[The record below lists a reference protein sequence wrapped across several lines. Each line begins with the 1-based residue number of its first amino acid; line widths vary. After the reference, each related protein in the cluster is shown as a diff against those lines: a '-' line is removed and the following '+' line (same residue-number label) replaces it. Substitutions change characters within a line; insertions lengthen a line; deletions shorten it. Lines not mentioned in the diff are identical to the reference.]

1 MTNQAQDIPPHLT
14 IYRSEPDQ
22 AIERLARLDSAT
34 PPRGPVLV
42 AATAGVPRAAMPLD
56 GGPAIADPFHH
67 TAELVSLLE
76 IRLAQLTS
84 HSRPRRS
91 VRLLDALRLHVRPT
105 RA

>member
-1 MTNQAQDIPPHLT
+1 MTKQALPTDVT

-42 AATAGVPRAAMPLD
+42 AATGGVPKAALPLD
-56 GGPAIADPFHH
+56 GGQAIADPFHP

-76 IRLAQLTS
+76 VRLTQLTS
-84 HSRPRRS
+84 HSPPRRS
-91 VRLLDALRLHVRPT
+91 LRLLGALRPHLRLT